1 MPFLAIVLAL
11 LIHKWHGALPRLQRD
26 DWYRDWVQRLRNFG
40 VGPGRGRLLASLGVP
55 VLGLALALHWFG
67 HGLLG
72 FAALAINVLA
82 LLYAFGRGDL
92 REHIQKVRAD
102 LDRGDLQAAYLDD
115 ASFDQRPSQG
125 QANDAQSLSSDLV
138 EHISYRHLERHFAVI
153 FWFVVLGAA
162 GALLYRL
169 AAVHPTVAD
178 EADDVRVGERCVHW
192 LEWIPVR
199 LLGLAL
205 AAAGNFGAG
214 RDAVVNLLFGAQTSA
229 ELLRAYVPAALTPDV
244 TRADTASGTVV
255 ANTLDGVRLA
265 RIEALFFRA
274 LMYWLVAIALVVI
287 FT

>member
-11 LIHKWHGALPRLQRD
+11 LIHKWNGALPRLQRD
-26 DWYRDWVQRLRNFG
+26 DWYRDWVQRVRSFG
-40 VGPGRGRLLASLGVP
+40 FGPGRGRLLVSLAVP
-55 VLGLALALHWFG
+55 VLGLALLLHWLG

-92 REHIQKVRAD
+92 SEHIRKVRAD
-102 LDRGDLQAAYLDD
+102 LGRGDLQAAYLDD
-115 ASFDQRPSQG
+115 TSFNQHLRQG
-125 QANDAQSLSSDLV
+125 RAEDAQSLSGDIV

-169 AAVHPTVAD
+169 AAVYRTATD

-205 AAAGNFGAG
+205 AAAGNFRAG
-214 RDAVVNLLFGAQTSA
+214 RDALVNLLFGVQTSA
-229 ELLRAYVPAALTPDV
+229 ELLREYVPAALTPDV
-244 TRADTASGTVV
+244 TRADAASGDAV
-255 ANTLDGVRLA
+255 ADTLDGVRLA